1 MALQTLKNKESK
13 NARLR
18 DEKMT
23 MSEMSVKDETDEN
36 SDEAD
41 CLNFARNHLNYQ
53 IQHNLTIKLILF
65 RIIPHKQQG

>member
-36 SDEAD
+36 SDETD
-41 CLNFARNHLNYQ
+41 CLNFARNHLREV
-53 IQHNLTIKLILF
+53 L
-65 RIIPHKQQG
+65 